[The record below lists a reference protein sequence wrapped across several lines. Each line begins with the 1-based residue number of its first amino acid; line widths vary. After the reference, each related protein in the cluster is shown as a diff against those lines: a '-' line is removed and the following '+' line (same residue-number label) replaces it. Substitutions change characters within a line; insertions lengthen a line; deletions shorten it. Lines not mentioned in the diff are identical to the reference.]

1 MVAGAALVRDW
12 SACAARRAPD
22 KPWIFSA
29 EDGRVITYDELFGLT
44 RQLAG
49 FLRARQIG
57 PNDRVALL
65 ADNSIEHLACYVG
78 VLAHGATIC
87 TIHVEMNRPYLAD
100 LLRMLDPKLVLFDP
114 DLGLDD
120 VLATTAA
127 PSFPLGPWDGRG
139 DGFFAETSHHEPI
152 DVPAV

>member
-12 SACAARRAPD
+12 IARTARRDPEQ
-22 KPWIFSA
+22 PWVVSA
-29 EDGRVITYDELFGLT
+29 EDERVVTYGELLALT

-49 FLRARQIG
+49 FLRARRIG

-87 TIHVEMNRPYLAD
+87 TIHVEMNRPYLAN
-100 LLRMLDPKLVLFDP
+100 LLAALDPKLVVFDP
-114 DLGLDD
+114 D
-120 VLATTAA
+120 
-127 PSFPLGPWDGRG
+127 
-139 DGFFAETSHHEPI
+139 
-152 DVPAV
+152 